1 MIARLIGKPER
12 LTPDS
17 IIVDVD
23 GVGYKVF
30 VTAGTPINQ
39 DQDRL
44 TLFIHTHV
52 REDTLD
58 LYGFLSQE
66 ELQLFK
72 LVINISG
79 IGPRTGLLLLN
90 QGVEAITSAVAKADV
105 DFFSGIPRLG
115 KKNAQKIIIELK
127 PKLGDLTALDLA
139 GESSETRDAVNALV
153 HLGFKPKE
161 AREALRQA
169 EAGDLDTRIKS
180 ALRNLGKR
188 K

>member
-1 MIARLIGKPER
+1 MIARLTGKPER
-12 LTPDS
+12 LSSDA
-17 IIVDVD
+17 IILDVN

-30 VTAGTPINQ
+30 IAAGVLIGSEP
-39 DQDRL
+39 L

-52 REDTLD
+52 REDALD
-58 LYGFLSQE
+58 LYGFVTSE

-72 LVINISG
+72 LVINVSG
-79 IGPRTGLLLLN
+79 IGPRTGILLLS
-90 QGVEAITSAVAKADV
+90 QGVAAITNAVSRAAV
-105 DFFSGIPRLG
+105 DFFPSIPRLV

-139 GESSETRDAVNALV
+139 GDTDETREAINALV
-153 HLGFKPKE
+153 SLGFKPKE

-169 EAGDLDTRIKS
+169 EGIDLDEKIKA
-180 ALRNLGKR
+180 ALKNLGKR

>member
-12 LTPDS
+12 LAQDS
-17 IIVDVD
+17 IIVDVN

-30 VTAGTPINQ
+30 VTAGVPLSEAPIA
-39 DQDRL
+39 
-44 TLFIHTHV
+44 LFIHTHV

-72 LVINISG
+72 LIINISG
-79 IGPRTGLLLLN
+79 IGPRIGLLLLN
-90 QGVEAITSAVAKADV
+90 QGVGAITNAVAKADV
-105 DFFSGIPRLG
+105 DFFTSIPRLG

-139 GESSETRDAVNALV
+139 GESSETKDAINALIN
-153 HLGFKPKE
+153 LGFKPRE

-169 EAGDLDTRIKS
+169 EGGDVDLRIKS
-180 ALRNLGKR
+180 ALKNLGKR

>member
-1 MIARLIGKPER
+1 MIARLTGKPER

-17 IIVDVD
+17 IIIDIN

-30 VTAGTPINQ
+30 VCTNTTLTEP
-39 DQDRL
+39 L

-58 LYGFLSQE
+58 LYGFLTKE

-79 IGPRTGLLLLN
+79 IGPRTGMLLLN
-90 QGVEAITSAVAKADV
+90 QGVSAITNAVTRADV
-105 DFFSGIPRLG
+105 DFFTSIPRLG

-139 GESSETRDAVNALV
+139 GESSETKDAVNALV
-153 HLGFKPKE
+153 SLGFKSRE

-169 EAGDLDTRIKS
+169 EGGDLDEKIKA
-180 ALRNLGKR
+180 ALKYLGKR

>member
-1 MIARLIGKPER
+1 MIAHLVGKPER

-17 IIVDVD
+17 IIVDVG

-30 VTAGTPINQ
+30 VGSSVPISGEPIS
-39 DQDRL
+39 
-44 TLFIHTHV
+44 LFIHTHV
-52 REDTLD
+52 REDSLD
-58 LYGFLSQE
+58 LYGFLTRE
-66 ELQLFK
+66 ELGLFK

-79 IGPRTGLLLLN
+79 IGPRTGEQLLS
-90 QGVEAITSAVAKADV
+90 QGVKAITKAVTQADV
-105 DFFSGIPRLG
+105 DFFTSIPRLG

-139 GESSETRDAVNALV
+139 GETSETKDAINALIN
-153 HLGFKPKE
+153 LGFKPRE

-169 EAGDLDTRIKS
+169 EGESLDDKIKS
-180 ALRNLGKR
+180 ALKSLGKR